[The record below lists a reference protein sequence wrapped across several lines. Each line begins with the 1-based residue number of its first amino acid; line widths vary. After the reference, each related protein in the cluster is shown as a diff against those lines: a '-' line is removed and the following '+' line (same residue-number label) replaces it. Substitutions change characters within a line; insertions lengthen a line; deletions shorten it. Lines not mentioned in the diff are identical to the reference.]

1 MFECNQGWMYGGG
14 WMLFGWLW
22 MVVLML
28 APVLLVAALVKY
40 VFGGW
45 QTKTHT
51 RRAALDILNE
61 VYARG
66 GMSREEYLQKR
77 EDLQEKP

>member
-22 MVVLML
+22 MVLLML

-45 QTKTHT
+45 GEDADQTCGAGHP
-51 RRAALDILNE
+51 E
-61 VYARG
+61 
-66 GMSREEYLQKR
+66 
-77 EDLQEKP
+77 